1 MSSALVHEVRAGIDD
16 IRRMPG
22 LVITTSVLVAVAT
35 WLALLAPILS
45 EGTEIGTVAIG
56 AGSEVVVEL
65 AADLDSAAIAQVEGI
80 LAALPGVELMRPST
94 AGDLSSSLFGV
105 TPDQDLSGFRTIVMD
120 GSQAQ
125 LDIVRDA
132 AQLHGVNRAE
142 PGVGD
147 RADRVATMLRTLI
160 PWIAPIFYVFGLILI
175 ANLAFAVAR
184 TRREEAHVMRLV
196 GASWG
201 YIWASLGTAV
211 LVPIAAGVVV
221 TTLAVTV
228 LWDRIL
234 DVLPRSAAV
243 PASSLLGSGLR
254 IAVISAVIALAMVRI
269 GVGITV
275 RDRRPALID

>member
-1 MSSALVHEVRAGIDD
+1 
-16 IRRMPG
+16 
-22 LVITTSVLVAVAT
+22 
-35 WLALLAPILS
+35 
-45 EGTEIGTVAIG
+45 
-56 AGSEVVVEL
+56 
-65 AADLDSAAIAQVEGI
+65 
-80 LAALPGVELMRPST
+80 
-94 AGDLSSSLFGV
+94 
-105 TPDQDLSGFRTIVMD
+105 
-120 GSQAQ
+120 
-125 LDIVRDA
+125 
-132 AQLHGVNRAE
+132 
-142 PGVGD
+142 
-147 RADRVATMLRTLI
+147 
-160 PWIAPIFYVFGLILI
+160 
-175 ANLAFAVAR
+175 
-184 TRREEAHVMRLV
+184 MRLV